1 MHVTKWSQYYWPVG
15 YINQVV
21 VPSVHRNLNVAV
33 HIVLT
38 SPELSAL
45 FNKTHNPKRKDFLHT
60 PTLLHTHT
68 HTHKQYCVENC
79 SHQQLIQ
86 KVIQESWNVKKIEE
100 HYNQFYLLAVLPD
113 KIHSSGS
120 GCIFNKT

>member
-21 VPSVHRNLNVAV
+21 VPSIHRNLNVAV

-68 HTHKQYCVENC
+68 HTQTVLCGKLQPSTTDSKSDSGKLECKEN
-79 SHQQLIQ
+79 
-86 KVIQESWNVKKIEE
+86 
-100 HYNQFYLLAVLPD
+100 
-113 KIHSSGS
+113 
-120 GCIFNKT
+120 